1 MRRRWI
7 ALLLAF
13 LSILLMGCQRAAEP
27 EVEEDVAGEDWR
39 TWGWVDDWG
48 TLVLDGEHIDLLLC
62 VFSENAVLFY
72 DDATMTEF
80 ADLEYP
86 YPVEDAQERYD
97 SLSLLD
103 KNGDDWEDVR
113 IVFRH
118 EDGMDTVFVWCW
130 DGSGFV
136 FAPELSG
143 EEPYE

>member
-39 TWGWVDDWG
+39 TWGCVDDWG

-103 KNGDDWEDVR
+103 KNGDDREDVR

-118 EDGMDTVFVWCW
+118 ENGMDTVFVWCW